1 MNRKLKHILTL
12 LLINLITIGSVVYP
26 ISNDS
31 FIQVDYHLA
40 ISINPGGNSGYINY
54 AIIGE
59 TNGKLMYTKFIS
71 CSEFILIGMGEQW
84 SAANDLGVN
93 IFEQFNIKDCLYKYD
108 SAECKK
114 KPEPKLFDLWTLRY
128 NRNPFCPSDCIPKE
142 NMLIEGYGQ
151 HKSRPS
157 WPQLQI
163 LQKYGITYIND
174 FFYGE
179 KLFKLLA
186 DFQKPEWRQLYADAV
201 E

>member
-12 LLINLITIGSVVYP
+12 LLINLTTIGSVVYP
-26 ISNDS
+26 NSNDS

-163 LQKYGITYIND
+163 LQQYGITYIND

>member
-1 MNRKLKHILTL
+1 LNRKLKHILTL
-12 LLINLITIGSVVYP
+12 LLINLTTIGSVVYP
-26 ISNDS
+26 NSNDS

-114 KPEPKLFDLWTLRY
+114 KT
-128 NRNPFCPSDCIPKE
+128 
-142 NMLIEGYGQ
+142 
-151 HKSRPS
+151 
-157 WPQLQI
+157 
-163 LQKYGITYIND
+163 
-174 FFYGE
+174 
-179 KLFKLLA
+179 
-186 DFQKPEWRQLYADAV
+186 
-201 E
+201 

>member
-1 MNRKLKHILTL
+1 LNRKLKHILTL
-12 LLINLITIGSVVYP
+12 LLINLTTIGSVVYP
-26 ISNDS
+26 NSNDS

-163 LQKYGITYIND
+163 LQQYGITYIND

>member
-12 LLINLITIGSVVYP
+12 LLINLTTIDSVVYP
-26 ISNDS
+26 NSNDS
-31 FIQVDYHLA
+31 FVQVDYHLA

-163 LQKYGITYIND
+163 LQQYGITYIND